1 MPEDGIILRAFS
13 IIGRKGEAEGAGAGH
28 FIGLSLSLSLSLSST
43 WPDCVFHVHISFAN
57 MLKNAMMRK
66 RQQNRMAFSAKRA
79 DKAAPSVAPSAKK
92 TTIS

>member
-1 MPEDGIILRAFS
+1 
-13 IIGRKGEAEGAGAGH
+13 
-28 FIGLSLSLSLSLSST
+28 
-43 WPDCVFHVHISFAN
+43 

>member
-1 MPEDGIILRAFS
+1 MPVFYYRMEYGKSTRSRGFRAVS
-13 IIGRKGEAEGAGAGH
+13 S
-28 FIGLSLSLSLSLSST
+28 SLETYGTHTLSST
-43 WPDCVFHVHISFAN
+43 WPDCVFRAHISFAN

-79 DKAAPSVAPSAKK
+79 DKAAPNVAPSAKK